1 MPRYL
6 GIDYGDVRI
15 GVALSDAEGNIAFP
29 QKTILNNK
37 SAIISLAKRAKQE
50 GVATIVI
57 GLPISFGGNETDQT
71 KKVRAFA
78 KMLAQKIAIP
88 IEFENEIL
96 TTRMARDAGAKKK
109 TIDASAAAIILQA
122 YLDKQSPNS

>member
-1 MPRYL
+1 MRYL

>member
-1 MPRYL
+1 MRYL

-15 GVALSDAEGNIAFP
+15 GVALSDAEGKIAFP

-109 TIDASAAAIILQA
+109 TIDASAAEIILQA

>member
-1 MPRYL
+1 MRYL

-15 GVALSDAEGNIAFP
+15 GIALSDAEGKIAFP